1 MYECTVRFCFT
12 GCPEH
17 VAELLRAVPPLAGF
31 RHVFAREVTE
41 GADVI
46 VAGPGLDAAALAALA
61 GASGAELLVL
71 AAPGAPLPA
80 SVLER
85 AADIWRLPMEDAEL
99 RFHFTRWQ
107 ERFRQGKDLWETAQ
121 FLECTLATT
130 PNLIW
135 FKTRDGI
142 HELVNDSFCRAVGK
156 TRRQV
161 QGRGHA
167 YIWDVETDDP
177 ACIES
182 ERIVME
188 SGETHVSEEAIDTG
202 AGKRLLTVY
211 KSPLRNVDGSMM
223 GTMGIGVDVTQ
234 ERLYQERLLQNNAAL
249 ETIFTTMDCGILCHS
264 LDGGRVIS
272 INRAALKLLDFASS
286 EELEAGGFQ
295 MVASTVAEEDKP
307 KLRTAIGQLKKVGD
321 STSYEYRVVHADG
334 KVVHVMGNA
343 KLVEKDGEIVC
354 QRFLLDCTA
363 QKLAEERE
371 QSEKDRRQQ
380 ELVRALSVDYQL
392 VYVLDGASGDGK
404 VLQLMA
410 APDREL
416 ERIFAAALPF
426 PEKMAAYIRTCVH
439 PDDREA
445 FRKACSLEGLRAGLA
460 RREISYFNY
469 RALNGG
475 SSLYFQLKAVRI
487 GARDDSSDIVVGL
500 QSVDARIREEMEQ
513 KSLLAEALKQAKQA
527 STAKSLFLSNM
538 SHDIRTPMNAVVG
551 YTSLALAH
559 LGRREQVEGYL
570 RKILASGNH
579 LISLINDI
587 LDMSYIESGKIQL
600 EEKPEELPVILRELW
615 NIVQPTAGA
624 RNQTL
629 TLEVGDMRD
638 ERILCDKLR
647 LKQILLNLLSNS
659 VKYTGEGGAIH
670 LLVEQRDCCVPGH
683 AAYEF
688 RIRDN
693 GIGMSEEFL
702 ARIFE
707 PFERARSS
715 TAAGIQGTGLGMTI
729 TKNIVEMMRGDI
741 EVHSTLGV
749 GTEFVFRVLFRLPP
763 DAAAARRLPAA
774 EARRAL
780 VVDGDARSR
789 ASLGR
794 LLDAGGVRADLAATA
809 EAALD
814 LARAA
819 GNDGYSL
826 CLISREVP
834 DGGARLARR
843 LREAVGGKRLF
854 VALFGGNWTE
864 AGSAAPEAGVDACL
878 GMPLF
883 RSDVRACLSPAGAA
897 EDGADDRNRTRRRSG
912 HILLA
917 EDNAMNQEIAVEFL
931 TEAGYSV
938 DVAANGREA
947 VEMLAASAAAPY
959 DVVLMDVQMPVLD
972 GYGAT
977 QAIRALDDAG
987 LASVPII
994 AMTANSFEEDKQEAL
1009 ARGMNG
1015 HIAKPIDFNILF
1027 RTLDALLE

>member
-12 GCPEH
+12 GCQEH
-17 VAELLRAVPPLAGF
+17 VVELLRAVPPLPGF
-31 RHVFAREVTE
+31 RHVFVRDVAE
-41 GADVI
+41 GPDVI
-46 VAGPGLDAAALAALA
+46 VAGPGLDAAGLAALA
-61 GASGAELLVL
+61 AVAQAELLVL
-71 AAPGAPLPA
+71 APSGAPLPA
-80 SVLER
+80 PVLER

-107 ERFRQGKDLWETAQ
+107 ERFRQGKDLWETGQ

-142 HELVNDSFCRAVGK
+142 HERVNDSFCRAVGK
-156 TRRQV
+156 TRQQV

-188 SGETHVSEEAIDTG
+188 SGETHVSEEAINTG
-202 AGKRLLTVY
+202 AGTRLLTVY
-211 KSPLRNVDGSMM
+211 KSPLRNVDGTMM

-334 KVVHVMGNA
+334 KIVHVMGNA

-371 QSEKDRRQQ
+371 QSEKDRRQK

-392 VYVLDGASGDGK
+392 VCVLDAATGDGT
-404 VLQLMA
+404 VLQLME
-410 APDREL
+410 APDRDL
-416 ERIFAAALPF
+416 ERIFSGPLPF
-426 PEKMAAYIRTCVH
+426 PEKMAAYLRTCVH

-445 FRKACSLEGLRAGLA
+445 FRKACSPEGLRAALA
-460 RREISYFNY
+460 RREIAYFNY
-469 RALNGG
+469 RALNGE
-475 SSLYFQLKAVRI
+475 SILYYQLKAVRV
-487 GARDDSSDIVVGL
+487 GARDEFSGIVVGL

-513 KSLLAEALKQAKQA
+513 KSRLAEALEQAKRA

-551 YTSLALAH
+551 YTSLALTH
-559 LGRREQVEGYL
+559 LGRDEQVEGYL

-600 EEKPEELPVILRELW
+600 EEKPQELPVILRELW

-624 RNQTL
+624 RRQTL
-629 TLEVGDMRD
+629 TLDVEDMRD
-638 ERILCDKLR
+638 EHVLCDKLR
-647 LKQILLNLLSNS
+647 LNQILLNLLSKS
-659 VKYTGEGGAIH
+659 VKYTGEGGTIH
-670 LLVEQRDCCVPGH
+670 LLVKQQDCCVPGH

-688 RIRDN
+688 RISDN

-715 TAAGIQGTGLGMTI
+715 TVAGIQGTGLGMTI

-741 EVHSTLGV
+741 EVHSAPGV
-749 GTEFVFRVLFRLPP
+749 GTEFVFRVLFRLPG
-763 DAAAARRLPAA
+763 DAAGRLPHA
-774 EARRAL
+774 EAYRVL
-780 VVDGDARSR
+780 VVEGDARAR
-789 ASLGR
+789 EALER
-794 LLDAGGVRADLAATA
+794 LLDAHGVRVDLAATA
-809 EAALD
+809 EAALE

-819 GNDGYSL
+819 GDDGYSL

-834 DGGARLARR
+834 GGGAALARR
-843 LREAVGGKRLF
+843 IREAAGERRPR
-854 VALFGGNWTE
+854 VALLASNWAE
-864 AGSAAPEAGVDACL
+864 AARSEPDIDACL
-878 GMPLF
+878 GRPVF
-883 RSDVRACLSPAGAA
+883 WSDVRACLLPSGAA
-897 EDGADDRNRTRRRSG
+897 GDADSRDTGRRRSG

-947 VEMLAASAAAPY
+947 VEMLMASAGAPY

-1015 HIAKPIDFNILF
+1015 HIAKPIDFSLLF
-1027 RTLDALLE
+1027 QTLDTLLG